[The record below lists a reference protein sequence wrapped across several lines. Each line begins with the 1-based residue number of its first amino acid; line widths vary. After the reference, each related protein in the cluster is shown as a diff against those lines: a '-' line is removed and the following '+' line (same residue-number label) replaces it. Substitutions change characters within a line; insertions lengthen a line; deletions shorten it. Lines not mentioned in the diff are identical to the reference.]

1 MPEANKN
8 IEAEDIKIKKK
19 PKEKKRKRLK
29 KSIYTLIILIVVVD
43 FFLYFFAT
51 PVFKTYIQN
60 KVLEKTH
67 GLYQIDFDKIRFELS
82 QRHIK
87 LTNFKLSADTLVYQ
101 QLLDKGIEN
110 TAVYDIKVRSIEFWG
125 TSFYKLFFK
134 QHLKVKEF
142 FIDNPVIKLKKSPDD
157 KQQKV
162 VSRDF
167 IHQDL
172 YPTINK
178 YVAVLDVK
186 YINVENGQFQLK
198 LSKDSTSQTSHF
210 GVISVKLYDFF
221 LDEKVYKESNKLFYS
236 NDIQIS
242 INNYRIRLS
251 DGIHNFH
258 AKNIYISTKES
269 ILKARA
275 VEIVPVSKHANI
287 NSGKTSGYYYF
298 KSPEIHFHNF
308 NISNLYFNKNIEIQN
323 IIIDAP
329 KIKLLDIE
337 KNKFEQNKTVSNH
350 KKNTKSLDF
359 YKLIKGSLNS
369 ISIKTLD
376 LNHAE
381 LEIIHQKNFNK
392 PAYHIKD
399 FNLSLLDFLLNKD
412 SGEDPDR
419 ILYSKNIRL
428 NLNDFKANIIEN
440 THAIKAKQI
449 NIHTDTKSLYIKNIS
464 IHPIQNTRHLKQ
476 KLNFEISD
484 IKLSGTDFYRLIK
497 RRELIIQKM
506 VMGASN
512 INLQILKKENKK
524 QGNFISKLT
533 GAFLK
538 RLSIYKIQLKN
549 SDFKILTYQN
559 DSILGSYAGK
569 VNFDLRYL
577 NFYSGQNTYK
587 KMFSVYAYKILLNNY
602 NQQIT
607 DQIHILDA
615 QSIYI
620 SNTDSLIQINDLEIH
635 PRIRVYKELKNFEK
649 SDIIDLSVKKT
660 TIKGV
665 DIQELLLQKNLS
677 IEQININ
684 QPLFKILHFNDIAE
698 SKADSSSRVSIE
710 TQSTRAGDSII
721 IPKTFNA
728 LLSKYFNNL
737 SIKNLNI
744 NKGIFLFSKS
754 DSLNNEKI
762 NTRGR
767 LSLKLN
773 NLNYNYFADSINYG
787 KVTSSNLNIH
797 ITDFYR
803 HLIKQPYLIK
813 AKNIEFS
820 QKDSLFS
827 AKIVRWFPDKNAAD
841 SLFGKNIIT
850 AYSPEISFNGI
861 DLNRFSN
868 TNILNL
874 GLLRINDPS
883 ISVLKNKNYCKNQIN
898 SSLKEG
904 NFTFEKIITDSII
917 ISGGSFGILN
927 NKNKIDEK
935 LLNTDFNIY
944 LSKIQIDTTFL
955 KEPLKHLKDVA
966 TVVHLKNLKYQSHDK
981 KLNFDFNHFYLNS
994 AKKIIL
1000 FDNLL
1005 YYTDKTDSIENLFES
1020 VFIPAI
1026 QMKNFS
1032 YGDLLLNQ
1040 LVADSLLII
1049 EPYFVL
1055 INKEKKKKI
1064 NPFEINLY
1072 EKTKNVF
1079 KKIDLS
1085 KIDIENAALKI
1096 KNKGN
1101 INQPLTNYA
1110 NIYGS
1115 ISKLYI
1121 DSLHPNDKSKFFNT
1135 SDISFLMK
1143 NYSTTI
1149 NKGFYKVDIGE
1160 MGFSTGQ
1167 QKMYAKRVVMNP
1179 VLSREALA
1187 KSAKTE
1193 VKLLYIDAPEI
1204 NVHQADFKS
1213 FITDKKMIAQ
1223 SIDFIDLKLHSYKNK
1238 HFPLDSSIKSALPFK
1253 DLIKIKS
1260 YIKIDT
1266 INVRNFY
1273 VGVELLGENSTH
1285 SGYLD
1290 ITDINGS
1297 ITNITN
1303 DKKLID
1309 SGLVSK
1315 MIAQGKFMDEGILT
1329 ASFRFPLNS
1338 ETGEYY
1344 YGGKLTRMKMDLFNP
1359 LLENL
1364 YFVSI
1369 RDGVIDSLKFNI
1381 SANDDYAV
1389 GDMKFVYHNLKFDI
1403 HNKKKTDS
1411 LIINK
1416 RGFVSML
1423 ANSIVKNDNPKHK
1436 GGRIKPARI
1445 YYERDIYHSVFH
1457 YWSITALS
1465 GIKTTMGFKSK
1476 ELKERLKWEKIYEK
1490 NKRIFA
1496 KKEKKISRK
1505 EKRKNRKEI
1514 NKDLK
1519 ADLRREE
1526 KEKKK
1531 QKD

>member
-1 MPEANKN
+1 MPETNKN

-19 PKEKKRKRLK
+19 PKAKKRKRLK

-101 QLLDKGIEN
+101 QLLDKGLEN

-157 KQQKV
+157 NQQKT

-172 YPTINK
+172 YPSINK
-178 YVAVLDVK
+178 YVDILEVK
-186 YINVENGQFQLK
+186 YINVENGQFHLR
-198 LSKDSTSQTSHF
+198 LSKDSSSKTSHF
-210 GVISVKLYDFF
+210 GLISVKLYDFY
-221 LDEKVYKESNKLFYS
+221 LDEEVYKHSKKLFYS

-242 INNYRIRLS
+242 INNYRIRLA
-251 DGIHNFH
+251 DGIHNFY

-269 ILKARA
+269 LLKAKSVR
-275 VEIVPVSKHANI
+275 ILPVSKNANI
-287 NSGKTSGYYYF
+287 DSVKISGYYYF
-298 KSPEIHFHNF
+298 TSPEVHFHNF

-337 KNKFEQNKTVSNH
+337 KSRF
-350 KKNTKSLDF
+350 KKNKIVSENKQNTIKLDF

-369 ISIKTLD
+369 VSIKTLD

-381 LEIIHQKNFNK
+381 LELIHQKNFNK

-399 FNLSLLDFLLNKD
+399 FNLSLLDFLLNKH
-412 SGEDPDR
+412 SGEDPER

-428 NLNDFKANIIEN
+428 NLNDFKANIIDK
-440 THAIKAKQI
+440 THTLQAKQI
-449 NIHTDTKSLYIKNIS
+449 NIHTDTKSLYIKNLS
-464 IHPIQNTRHLKQ
+464 IHPTQNTSLLKQ
-476 KLNFEISD
+476 KMNFDISD
-484 IKLSGTDFYRLIK
+484 IKLSGTDFYRLMK
-497 RRELIIQKM
+497 NRELIIQKM
-506 VMGASN
+506 VMGKSN

-524 QGNFISKLT
+524 QENFISKLT

-538 RLSIYKIQLKN
+538 RLSINKIQLKN
-549 SDFKILTYQN
+549 SDFNIVTYQN
-559 DSILGSYAGK
+559 DSILGSYSGK

-577 NFYSGQNTYK
+577 NFFNGQNSFE
-587 KMFSVYAYKILLNNY
+587 KMFSLYAYKILLNNY
-602 NQQIT
+602 KQQMT
-607 DQIHILDA
+607 DRVHIIDA

-620 SNTDSLIQINDLEIH
+620 SNADSLIQINDLEIH
-635 PRIRVYKELKNFEK
+635 PRIRVYKELKNFGK
-649 SDIIDLSVKKT
+649 ADIIDLSIKKT
-660 TIKGV
+660 SINGI
-665 DIQELLLQKNLS
+665 DIQGFLLQKNLS

-684 QPLFKILHFNDIAE
+684 QPLFKILHFKDIVE
-698 SKADSSSRVSIE
+698 NSLDNLSKLSID

-721 IPKTFNA
+721 VPKTFNV
-728 LLSKYFNNL
+728 LLSKYFKNL
-737 SIKNLNI
+737 SVKNLNI

-767 LSLKLN
+767 LSLKLD
-773 NLNYNYFADSINYG
+773 NLNYNYFADSLNYG
-787 KVTSSNLNIH
+787 KVTSRNLNIH

-803 HLIKQPYLIK
+803 HLIQQPYLIK

-827 AKIVRWFPDKNAAD
+827 AEIVRWFPDKHSAD

-850 AYSPEISFNGI
+850 AYSPEISFSGI
-861 DLNRFSN
+861 DLNKFSN

-874 GLLRINDPS
+874 GLLRIKDPS
-883 ISVLKNKNYCKNQIN
+883 ISVIKNKDYRKKTQIVNSKNN
-898 SSLKEG
+898 
-904 NFTFEKIITDSII
+904 TFALEKIITDSII
-917 ISGGSFGILN
+917 ISGGSFGVLI
-927 NKNKIDEK
+927 NKNKIEEK
-935 LLNTDFNIY
+935 LLNTDFNINF
-944 LSKIQIDTTFL
+944 SKVQIDTSFL
-955 KEPLKHLKDVA
+955 KEPRKQLKNVA
-966 TVVHLKNLKYQSHDK
+966 AIIHLKNFKYQSPDK

-994 AKKIIL
+994 AKKIVL

-1005 YYTDKTDSIENLFES
+1005 YYTNKTNNKENLFES
-1020 VFIPAI
+1020 VFVPAM

-1040 LVADSLLII
+1040 LVADSLQII

-1072 EKTKNVF
+1072 EKTKKVF

-1085 KIDIENAALKI
+1085 YIDIINAALKI

-1101 INQPLTNYA
+1101 ISKPITNYA

-1115 ISKLYI
+1115 ISNLFI
-1121 DSLHPNDKSKFFNT
+1121 DSLHTNDKNKFFNT

-1149 NKGFYKVDIGE
+1149 NKGFYQVDIGE

-1167 QKMYAKRVVMNP
+1167 QKIFAKAVVMNP
-1179 VLSREALA
+1179 VSSREELA
-1187 KSAKTE
+1187 KKAKTE

-1204 NVHQADFKS
+1204 NINKPDFKS
-1213 FITDKKMIAQ
+1213 FITDKKIIAQ

-1238 HFPLDSSIKSALPFK
+1238 HFPLDSSIKSALPFE
-1253 DLIKIKS
+1253 DLKQMKT

-1266 INVRNFY
+1266 LNVRDFY
-1273 VGVELLGENSTH
+1273 VGIELLGENSTH
-1285 SGYLD
+1285 SSYLD

-1303 DKKLID
+1303 DKNLID

-1315 MIAQGKFMDEGILT
+1315 MIAHGKFMDEGILT

-1344 YGGKLTRMKMDLFNP
+1344 YGGKLTRMKMELFNP

-1389 GDMKFVYHNLKFDI
+1389 GNMKFVYHNLKFDI

-1411 LIINK
+1411 LIVNK

-1436 GGRIKPARI
+1436 KGRIKPARI
-1445 YYERDIYHSVFH
+1445 YYERDIYRSVFH
-1457 YWSITALS
+1457 YWAITALS

-1476 ELKERLKWEKIYEK
+1476 ELKERLKWEKIYER
-1490 NKRIFA
+1490 NKRVFA

>member
-1 MPEANKN
+1 MNFP
-8 IEAEDIKIKKK
+8 
-19 PKEKKRKRLK
+19 
-29 KSIYTLIILIVVVD
+29 S
-43 FFLYFFAT
+43 
-51 PVFKTYIQN
+51 
-60 KVLEKTH
+60 
-67 GLYQIDFDKIRFELS
+67 IDFDKIRFELS

-87 LTNFKLSADTLVYQ
+87 LTNFKLTADTVVYQ

-110 TAVYDIKVRSIEFWG
+110 TAVYDIKVHSIEFWG

-134 QHLKVKEF
+134 KHLRVKEF
-142 FIDNPVIKLKKSPDD
+142 FIDKPVIKLKKSPDD
-157 KQQKV
+157 KQQK
-162 VSRDF
+162 SQNRDF

-172 YPTINK
+172 YPLINK
-178 YVAVLDVK
+178 YVNILEVK
-186 YINVENGQFQLK
+186 YINVENGQFQLR
-198 LSKDSTSQTSHF
+198 LSKDSTSKTSHF
-210 GVISVKLYDFF
+210 GAISVKLYDFY
-221 LDEKVYKESNKLFYS
+221 LDKEVYELTKKLFYS

-251 DGIHNFH
+251 DGIHNFY

-269 ILKARA
+269 LLKAKS
-275 VEIVPVSKHANI
+275 VQILPVSKHVKI
-287 NSGKTSGYYYF
+287 DSEKISGYYYF
-298 KSPEIHFHNF
+298 RSPEIHFHNF

-337 KNKFEQNKTVSNH
+337 KNKFDKNKNKTVSNQVQ
-350 KKNTKSLDF
+350 NTKGLDF

-381 LEIIHQKNFNK
+381 LELIHQKNLNK

-399 FNLSLLDFLLNKD
+399 FNLSLLDFLLNER
-412 SGEDPDR
+412 SGDEPDR

-428 NLNDFKANIIEN
+428 NLNDFKANIIDN
-440 THAIKAKQI
+440 THALKAKQI
-449 NIHTDTKSLYIKNIS
+449 NIHTDTKSIYIKNIS
-464 IHPIQNTRHLKQ
+464 IHPIQNTGRLKQ
-476 KLNFEISD
+476 IMNFKISD

-497 RRELIIQKM
+497 RKELIIQKT
-506 VMGASN
+506 VMGSSN
-512 INLQILKKENKK
+512 INLQLFKKENKK
-524 QGNFISKLT
+524 TENLISKLA

-538 RLSIYKIQLKN
+538 RLSIHKIQLKN

-559 DSILGSYAGK
+559 DSILGSYSGK

-577 NFYSGQNTYK
+577 NFYSRQNSFN

-607 DQIHILDA
+607 DRIHILNA
-615 QSIYI
+615 QSIYV

-635 PRIRVYKELKNFEK
+635 PRIRAYNELKKFGKAN
-649 SDIIDLSVKKT
+649 IIDLSIKKT
-660 TIKGV
+660 IISGV
-665 DIQELLLQKNLS
+665 DIQGLLLQKNLT
-677 IEQININ
+677 IEQVKIG
-684 QPLFKILHFNDIAE
+684 QPLFKILHFKDISE
-698 SKADSSSRVSIE
+698 IKTDSLSRVSIE
-710 TQSTRAGDSII
+710 TQSTRTGDSII
-721 IPKTFNA
+721 LPKTFNA

-767 LSLKLN
+767 LSLKLDS
-773 NLNYNYFADSINYG
+773 LDYSYFADSVNYG
-787 KVTSSNLNIH
+787 KVTSSNLKIH

-803 HLIKQPYLIK
+803 HLIQQPYLIK

-827 AKIVRWFPDKNAAD
+827 AKIVRWFPDKNAID

-850 AYSPEISFNGI
+850 AYSPEISFSGI
-861 DLNRFSN
+861 DLNQFSN

-874 GLLRINDPS
+874 GLLRIKDPS
-883 ISVLKNKNYCKNQIN
+883 ISILKNKNYLKNKAS
-898 SSLKEG
+898 SSLKQ
-904 NFTFEKIITDSII
+904 NSFTFEKVITDSII

-927 NKNKIDEK
+927 NKNKIEEK

-955 KEPLKHLKDVA
+955 KEPINQLKNVA
-966 TVVHLKNLKYQSHDK
+966 TIVHLKNFKYQNPDK

-994 AKKIIL
+994 AKKLIL
-1000 FDNLL
+1000 LDNLL

-1020 VFIPAI
+1020 VFIPAV

-1032 YGDLLLNQ
+1032 YADLLLHQ
-1040 LVADSLLII
+1040 LVADSLQII
-1049 EPYFVL
+1049 EPYFVI
-1055 INKEKKKKI
+1055 INKAKKKDI

-1072 EKTKNVF
+1072 EKIKKTF
-1079 KKIDLS
+1079 KKIDLTN
-1085 KIDIENAALKI
+1085 IDIENAALKI

-1101 INQPLTNYA
+1101 INQPVTNYS

-1115 ISKLYI
+1115 VSKLFI
-1121 DSLHPNDKSKFFNT
+1121 DSLHPNDKNKFFNT
-1135 SDISFLMK
+1135 SDISFLIK

-1149 NKGFYKVDIGE
+1149 DKGFYNVDIGE

-1167 QKMYAKRVVMNP
+1167 QEMYAKRVVINP
-1179 VLSREALA
+1179 VLSRETLA

-1193 VKLLYIDAPEI
+1193 IKLLYINAPEI
-1204 NVHQADFKS
+1204 NIHRTDFKS
-1213 FITDKKMIAQ
+1213 FISDKKIIAQ
-1223 SIDFIDLKLHSYKNK
+1223 SIDFIDLKLHSFKNK

-1253 DLIKIKS
+1253 DMIKMKT

-1303 DKKLID
+1303 DKKLIN

-1315 MIAQGKFMDEGILT
+1315 MIAHAKFMDEGTLT

-1344 YGGKLTRMKMDLFNP
+1344 YGGKLSRMKMDVFNP

-1369 RDGVIDSLKFNI
+1369 RDGIIDSLKFNI

-1457 YWSITALS
+1457 YWAITALS

-1531 QKD
+1531 QKDE